1 MRFIVGFIVL
11 AILMITS
18 TISVAGNLF
27 EYSYVKNVT
36 VYAPAVSS
44 SGQGVLSKMILALA
58 YPGNGRVFF
67 SALPYTE
74 VETQGAARIAAY
86 IATLVANADFSS
98 YDYFILIESNTPLI
112 GGPSAGGLITVGL
125 TAL

>member
-11 AILMITS
+11 AILMITL
-18 TISVAGNLF
+18 TISVAGSLF

-112 GGPSAGGLITVGL
+112 GG
-125 TAL
+125 